1 MASQE
6 SLPDAAAHEL
16 GILSAGDEAMPLN
29 KSRSRDPTM
38 NSQKTFAALVVAVLA
53 MVTTSTFAAS
63 STSFYVVAHE
73 DDWQLFMGL
82 NAALDVP
89 APDSKTVFVHTTAGD
104 AGLGTGTGGTPVP
117 YYLARESEALGAIR
131 FLANLGVVGA
141 GPNGVV
147 SIVAINGKNLH
158 RVAYKNTV
166 AYFLRL
172 PDGNING
179 GRGYPSTGNQSLL
192 LLASGSIPQI
202 SAIDGSASYFGWADL
217 VETLRGILVYEAQG
231 SPDVWINVPDTDPLV
246 NPNDHPDH
254 IYTGRAMLD
263 AIVPLRCVNAA
274 LFTGYVSATMPINL
288 GASEVMLQTGL
299 WAVTTSALTDSYQL
313 SAWDS
318 GHNSFVGRQYFRIL
332 GGTGAC
338 AF

>member
-1 MASQE
+1 MSVVASRSGDQ
-6 SLPDAAAHEL
+6 SMPRLRLFVSTVIVAVVTMVATAAA
-16 GILSAGDEAMPLN
+16 
-29 KSRSRDPTM
+29 
-38 NSQKTFAALVVAVLA
+38 AAP
-53 MVTTSTFAAS
+53 

-89 APDSKTVFVHTTAGD
+89 SPDSKTVFVHTTAGD

-117 YYLARESEALGAIR
+117 FYLARENEALSAIR

-141 GPNGVV
+141 GPSGAV
-147 SIVAINGKNLH
+147 STITINGKRLQ
-158 RVAYKNTV
+158 RVAYKTTV

-179 GRGYPSTGNQSLL
+179 GRGYPATGNQSLL
-192 LLASGSIPQI
+192 LLASDSIPEI
-202 SAIDGSASYFGWADL
+202 SAIDGSAVYFGWADL
-217 VETLRGILVYEAQG
+217 VATLRAILLYEAQG
-231 SPDVWINVPDTDPLV
+231 SPDVWINVPDTDPLI

-254 IYTGRAMLD
+254 TYTGLAMLD
-263 AIVPLRCVNAA
+263 AIAPLRCVNAA
-274 LFTGYVSATMPINL
+274 LFTGYASATLPINL
-288 GASEVMLQTGL
+288 GTSEVMLQTGL

-313 SAWDS
+313 STWDS
-318 GHNSFVGRQYFRIL
+318 GHNLFVGRQYFRIL
-332 GGTGAC
+332 AGNGAC